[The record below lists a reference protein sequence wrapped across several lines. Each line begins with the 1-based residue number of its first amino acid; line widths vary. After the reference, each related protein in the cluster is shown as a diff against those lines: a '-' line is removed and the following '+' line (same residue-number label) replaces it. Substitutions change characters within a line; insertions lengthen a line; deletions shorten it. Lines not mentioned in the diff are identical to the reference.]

1 MLRVLKV
8 LSICT
13 GCAISAQTAA
23 EDQEIVDIE
32 LVLAVD
38 VSRSMDIEEFE
49 LQRAGY
55 IAALRDPDFVRAV
68 QAGPLGRVAIAYFE
82 WASTPRQESLV
93 GWHVISGPDSADA
106 FATQLEARPFSG
118 FRGTSISGA
127 LAFAQQLI
135 EQNRFEA
142 PRRVIDISGDG
153 PNNAGRPVMSA
164 RDAAVQSGVVI
175 NGLPILVRPS
185 TTANRL
191 DLYYAGCVIGGPG
204 AFVLPIRQIS
214 EFATAI
220 RRKLI
225 LEVSGV
231 APRLRPVQAQGA
243 EPVNCLIGEIE
254 RQRYSD
260 PYFPEL
266 DR

>member
-1 MLRVLKV
+1 MMRILAV
-8 LSICT
+8 LSICA
-13 GCAISAQTAA
+13 GCAINPLAA
-23 EDQEIVDIE
+23 AGNEAVDAE

-38 VSRSMDIEEFE
+38 ASRSMDIEEFE

-68 QAGPLGRVAIAYFE
+68 QAGSLGRVAIAYFE
-82 WASTPRQESLV
+82 WASSPRAESLL
-93 GWHVISGPDSADA
+93 GWRVVDGPESAEA
-106 FATQLEARPFSG
+106 LAAELESRPFSS

-127 LAFAQQLI
+127 LIYGRQLI
-135 EQNRFEA
+135 EQNRFDA

-153 PNNAGRPVMSA
+153 PNNAGTPVLAA
-164 RDAAVQSGVVI
+164 RDAVVEAGIVI

-185 TTANRL
+185 GTASRL
-191 DLYYAGCVIGGPG
+191 DLYYSDCVIGGPG
-204 AFVLPIRQIS
+204 AFVLPIRAAS
-214 EFATAI
+214 EFAAAI

-225 LEVSGV
+225 LEVSGIM
-231 APRLRPVQAQGA
+231 PPPQPTPVQGVEA
-243 EPVNCLIGEIE
+243 CLMGEIE